1 MANALK
7 HDQSDAR
14 GEIHRSAQTGSAP
27 IIQARTLTHQVYQN
41 LKHRIMNRQLQPG
54 ARLVVD
60 RVAQELSVSMTPVR
74 EAFRLLEQEG
84 LLKNVPHCGAVVI
97 ELSRKD
103 VENMFAIR
111 RALEGLAIREACQHL
126 TDADVKQ
133 LDDILKTGRASV
145 RRKQAEG
152 WIVADEN
159 FHRLII
165 DKCGNKMLK
174 QMLDSLLDRIRVYRM
189 LIVWDQPGIE
199 LAVDEHEA
207 ILTALKNRNAAKAEQ
222 LM

>member
-1 MANALK
+1 MPSGTAGLTSCIIYNTWSDRIEMANALK
-7 HDQSDAR
+7 HDPPDTR
-14 GEIHRSAQTGSAP
+14 GDVHRSALTGAVP

-111 RALEGLAIREACQHL
+111 RALEGLAIREACAQL
-126 TDADVKQ
+126 T
-133 LDDILKTGRASV
+133 
-145 RRKQAEG
+145 E
-152 WIVADEN
+152 
-159 FHRLII
+159 
-165 DKCGNKMLK
+165 
-174 QMLDSLLDRIRVYRM
+174 
-189 LIVWDQPGIE
+189 
-199 LAVDEHEA
+199 
-207 ILTALKNRNAAKAEQ
+207 
-222 LM
+222 